1 MAPHIAHL
9 LLASTLLVLNKED
22 ATLVMLDPDS
32 GKLGGTV
39 QTGEGPHEIAA
50 SKDGRFAYVGNYGTG
65 PKPGSSLSI
74 VDLRSKTEKRIDVSP
89 LQRPHGITV
98 GIDNKVYFTAEGNK
112 TVARLDPATGKV
124 DEQYPTGQTGTHMV
138 LFTPDGSRMIT
149 ANIGSDCI
157 SILRP
162 GGQPLHIQTGKGPEG
177 LDISPNGK
185 ELWVANSRGGSITVV
200 DLGKNEAT
208 TTFDIGTQRSNRIKF
223 SRDGKIALVSDL
235 DAGKL
240 VVLDVPGRK
249 VIKRIDVGR
258 APEGILIT
266 PDGSRAFIAVSGD
279 NQLAVLDMKKLEVT
293 GHLQTGGRGPDGM
306 AWVR

>member
-65 PKPGSSLSI
+65 QKPGSSLSI

-98 GIDNKVYFTAEGNK
+98 GVDNKVYFTAEGNK

-124 DEQYPTGQTGTHMV
+124 DEQYPTAQTGTHMV

-185 ELWVANSRGGSITVV
+185 EIWVANSRGGSITVV
-200 DLGKNEAT
+200 DLAKNEAT

-223 SRDGKIALVSDL
+223 SGDG
-235 DAGKL
+235 
-240 VVLDVPGRK
+240 R
-249 VIKRIDVGR
+249 
-258 APEGILIT
+258 
-266 PDGSRAFIAVSGD
+266 SRSYRTSR
-279 NQLAVLDMKKLEVT
+279 LESWLLSMCRVEKSSSE
-293 GHLQTGGRGPDGM
+293 LMSAARPKES
-306 AWVR
+306 